1 MADVTRTRRFR
12 FWLWLIRFIGVIV
25 PRRFRVRF
33 QQEWEAELEYREAML
48 ARWDRL
54 DWRNKLELLWRS
66 LGAFWDALWLQRQR
80 WEDEMIQDLRF
91 GFRMLL
97 KNPGFTLIA
106 VFTLALGIGANA
118 AIFSFVNA
126 LLLRPLSGVTEPERL
141 VQVGRQY
148 ADKSYLSDSSYP
160 DYLDYREQNT
170 VMSGLALRVPTS
182 FHLSTG
188 QEAERVDGEL
198 VSGNFFD
205 VLGVRPAQ
213 GRLIAPSDEQGASAS
228 QVAVLSHRLWR
239 RRFAGDAS
247 VIGKAIKLDGHDFTV
262 IGVTGEG
269 FDGTKVGAQFD
280 VWAPLLTLRQTDPK
294 GALILD
300 QRGPSWLEM
309 FGRLKPGVTVEQARA
324 ELGAIKERLKQTYP
338 QVYARFGVGAHP
350 DLGRDVEVRREL
362 RRFAY
367 APFAA
372 VGIVLLIACA
382 NVAGLLLARGAARQK
397 EIGIRLSLG
406 AGRVRIVRQLLTE
419 SLSLAL
425 LGGAAGLFIGVWLTE
440 GLRRLLPERYLWLSF
455 KLDFGVD
462 WRVFGFTLVI
472 AILTGALFGLV
483 PALLT
488 SKPDL
493 VSTLKDARLR
503 GPRGGRASL
512 RGALVVSQVALSLVL
527 LVAAGLCVRTLRNA
541 HAIDTGYEIE
551 HVLTARIDLGKQN
564 YTQAQGQIFQQR
576 IIERLQALPGV
587 QAAGLAFTLPL
598 NDTRWEDGIYPEGED
613 SRRVQTFQN
622 LVSPRYLETMNIP
635 LLLGRQFS
643 ERDDAQAP
651 RVAIINQT
659 LARRLWPNEN
669 PLGKRLTEKL
679 SPDTKQTVE
688 VIGVARDI
696 KGRDLFEAA
705 GPPMLYLPLLQ
716 NYQPNVVLHLRAS
729 VEPEQLTAA
738 LRREVSSLDRNL
750 PVHSILPLDE
760 HLSATLTPQ
769 RLLASLGASFGL
781 LALLL
786 AGVGLYGLL
795 AYTVAQRT
803 PEIGIRMA
811 IGAQTGAVLRLV
823 VTQGMRLA
831 LLGVGLGLVAAFGLT
846 RLMKSMLYS
855 VSALDPLTFVAAPLL
870 LIGVALMACYFPA
883 RRATKVDPLISLRS
897 E

>member
-1 MADVTRTRRFR
+1 
-12 FWLWLIRFIGVIV
+12 LI
-25 PRRFRVRF
+25 
-33 QQEWEAELEYREAML
+33 
-48 ARWDRL
+48 
-54 DWRNKLELLWRS
+54 
-66 LGAFWDALWLQRQR
+66 
-80 WEDEMIQDLRF
+80 
-91 GFRMLL
+91 
-97 KNPGFTLIA
+97 T
-106 VFTLALGIGANA
+106 
-118 AIFSFVNA
+118 
-126 LLLRPLSGVTEPERL
+126 
-141 VQVGRQY
+141 
-148 ADKSYLSDSSYP
+148 
-160 DYLDYREQNT
+160 
-170 VMSGLALRVPTS
+170 
-182 FHLSTG
+182 
-188 QEAERVDGEL
+188 
-198 VSGNFFD
+198 
-205 VLGVRPAQ
+205 PA
-213 GRLIAPSDEQGASAS
+213 DEQGASAN

-239 RRFAGDAS
+239 RRFNEDAS
-247 VIGKAIKLDGHDFTV
+247 VIGKTIKLDGHDFIV
-262 IGVTGEG
+262 VGVAGEG
-269 FDGTKVGAQFD
+269 FDGTKVGARYD

-294 GALILD
+294 SAKLFED
-300 QRGPSWLEM
+300 RRPSWLEM

-324 ELGAIKERLKQTYP
+324 EFGAVKERLKQTYP
-338 QVYARFGVGAHP
+338 QVYARFGVGVHP
-350 DLGRDVEVRREL
+350 DMGRDVEVRREL

-419 SLSLAL
+419 SLTLAL
-425 LGGAAGLFIGVWLTE
+425 LGGGAGLFIGVWLTE

-462 WRVFGFTLVI
+462 WRVFCFTLAAAV
-472 AILTGALFGLV
+472 LTVALFGLV

-493 VSTLKDARLR
+493 VSTLKVARAA
-503 GPRGGRASL
+503 GTRGGKDGL
-512 RGALVVSQVALSLVL
+512 RGALVVSQVALTLVL

-541 HAIDTGYEIE
+541 RAIDTGYEIE
-551 HVLTARIDLGKQN
+551 RVLTARIDLGKQN

-576 IIERLQALPGV
+576 LLERLQALPDA
-587 QAAGLAFTLPL
+587 QSAGLAVTLPL
-598 NDTRWEDGIYPEGED
+598 NDGRWEDGIYPEGED

-669 PLGKRLTEKL
+669 PLGKLLTEKL

-696 KGRDLFEAA
+696 KGRDLLEAA

-716 NYQPNVVLHLRAS
+716 NYQPSVVLHLRAS
-729 VEPEQLTAA
+729 VEPEQLIAA
-738 LRREVSSLDRNL
+738 LRREVSALDRNL
-750 PVHSILPLDE
+750 PVHSIQPLDE

-811 IGAQTGAVLRLV
+811 LGAHTGAVLRLV
-823 VTQGMRLA
+823 VAQGMRLA
-831 LLGVGLGLVAAFGLT
+831 LSGAGIGLAAAFAMA
-846 RLMKSMLYS
+846 RLMKGLLYG
-855 VSALDPLTFVAAPLL
+855 VSALDPLTFVVAPLL
-870 LIGVALMACYFPA
+870 LVGVALMACYFPA
-883 RRATKVDPLISLRS
+883 RRATKVDPLIALRA